1 MDRFAC
7 DVTRKI
13 KTGDIV
19 RVNPPEDTI
28 EVMEGAID
36 EDSKYSG
43 FYKLSVTD
51 RLNEVAD
58 FAALTEG
65 EKEMLRR
72 DGALSLKEADRMIEN
87 AIGIMPIPW
96 ASQ

>member
-1 MDRFAC
+1 M
-7 DVTRKI
+7 
-13 KTGDIV
+13 KT
-19 RVNPPEDTI
+19 
-28 EVMEGAID
+28 
-36 EDSKYSG
+36 SKYSG

-87 AIGIMPIPW
+87 AIGIMPIPLGVAVNFCINGKDYLIPMATEEPSVIAA
-96 ASQ
+96 ASNMARI

>member
-1 MDRFAC
+1 M
-7 DVTRKI
+7 
-13 KTGDIV
+13 KT
-19 RVNPPEDTI
+19 
-28 EVMEGAID
+28 
-36 EDSKYSG
+36 SKYSG

-87 AIGIMPIPW
+87 AIGIMPIPLGVAVNF
-96 ASQ
+96 ASMEKTI